1 MLELFKLSLVIL
13 DYVKE
18 IMRHQINYIKDG
30 KSWAVIDPRPGDKA
44 LSLIYKKEAETASDR
59 CEEMHAKAAR

>member
-18 IMRHQINYIKDG
+18 IMRHQINYIKDV
-30 KSWAVIDPRPGDKA
+30 KSRAVIDPRPGDKV
-44 LSLIYKKEAETASDR
+44 LSLIHTKEAEPALDG
-59 CEEMHAKAAR
+59 CK